1 MLSQTGEYALRAMVH
16 LAREEREGARLQA
29 EEIADALRVPRNY
42 LSKIL
47 HALGRSGLLES
58 TRGPGGGFRL
68 ALPANQIPLGRVV
81 EVFDPHL
88 LAEDRRCIMGQ
99 EICSDSKP
107 CAAHE
112 RWKSISR
119 AVQTFFSGTTIGA
132 LAEGPDPGLPEV
144 LSPPGQ

>member
-1 MLSQTGEYALRAMVH
+1 MLSQTGEYALRATVH
-16 LAREEREGARLQA
+16 LAREEREGQRLQA
-29 EEIADALRVPRNY
+29 EEIADALKVPRNY

-68 ALPANQIPLGRVV
+68 AQ
-81 EVFDPHL
+81 
-88 LAEDRRCIMGQ
+88 DRRCIMGQ
-99 EICSDSKP
+99 EVCSDSEP

-119 AVQTFFSGTTIGA
+119 AVQAFFHGTTIAA
-132 LAEGPDPGLPEV
+132 LAEGPDPGLPEAAR
-144 LSPPGQ
+144 LPR